1 MSSNTKNLNIAFKCY
16 GASDLM
22 QKIRNIEKATSIMF
36 QAYIQVLIEKQ
47 KESKNKE

>member
-1 MSSNTKNLNIAFKCY
+1 MSSNTKNLNIAFKSY

-36 QAYIQVLIEKQ
+36 QAYIAVLKEQQEKE
-47 KESKNKE
+47 KGD